1 MHRAPASVRLY
12 ALSSTL
18 PWASSHESQDVAL
31 ELLDLALSQP
41 KARGEAFAALARAW
55 AGLSED
61 ARSASLAAMGGHWGD
76 VAVSLERGG
85 LERDGASIAL
95 FCRHAARSEM
105 APVVSGLVRAA
116 DESVAQAG
124 ERALLAM
131 VDACLG
137 TSGAEGGTQA
147 AAPRSVWIEER
158 DVIERAIVD
167 LMRDFPVH
175 RRRGVALAAA
185 AMLDHWAL
193 ANSSRADRGV
203 LASAMSTLTPETASA
218 LRLVV
223 RTGREP
229 QTRERAWL
237 WLGFFGAEDPMGLA
251 ASDRVSVAHS
261 IEDHE
266 ALLRKWHWVHQPR
279 RAARWRALAS
289 GTATNAPLGTA
300 KAEAIRGVPWPSPK
314 QFSSLSAPARR
325 GVVKLSAEADCSPS
339 LTALLESAA
348 LTDPDAAFRLAC
360 AMSLDPERLR
370 DLTLDSTSAVARPAL
385 TRWLSGSAARG
396 GVASGTK
403 THAVSDPGHAER
415 VRVLSAL
422 LRSEDPWIR
431 LVAQSELMAGQ
442 AWSAATPAS
451 RRAAATAMRR
461 DHAGFLGSLRLR
473 MRHAQTPERTR
484 ALALVRALGLAD
496 ELLPELLE
504 LVSTNEPDDGPV
516 VPTTISVLRASH
528 HPEALAAVRHAI
540 GHARARACSNAIEA
554 AISQDAPR
562 GPGRDLL
569 VRDAEMYERLI
580 ELKTDPR
587 HRVRATAIRELLR
600 AAAAESHRAT
610 SNTGSP
616 GARGGRGVA
625 ARTNEPAATNELRAM
640 LGDDRPMH
648 RVAALWAVE
657 RIALGP
663 GLTSLAQDWNAI
675 ASKVAS
681 LSREDEEPTVR
692 FRAARVARRIL
703 ASAGAS
709 EATTLAGATA

>member
-18 PWASSHESQDVAL
+18 PWASPHESQDVAL
-31 ELLDLALSQP
+31 ELLDLALAQP
-41 KARGEAFAALARAW
+41 KARGEAFASLARAW
-55 AGLSED
+55 TGLSED
-61 ARSASLAAMGGHWGD
+61 ARSTSLAAMAGHWGD
-76 VAVSLERGG
+76 VSISLERGG

-105 APVVSGLVRAA
+105 APLVAGLVRAGE
-116 DESVAQAG
+116 ESVAQAG

-131 VDACLG
+131 VDACLE
-137 TSGAEGGTQA
+137 TSRAESGAQA
-147 AAPRSVWIEER
+147 AAPRSAWIEQR

-167 LMRDFPVH
+167 LLGDFPTH

-193 ANSSRADRGV
+193 ANSSRAGRGA
-203 LASAMSTLTPETASA
+203 LASAMGTLTPETASA

-237 WLGFFGAEDPMGLA
+237 WMGFFGAEDPMGLA
-251 ASDRVSVAHS
+251 ASDRVGVAHS

-289 GTATNAPLGTA
+289 AAATHAPPGPT
-300 KAEAIRGVPWPSPK
+300 KADAHRGVPWPSAK

-325 GVVKLSAEADCSPS
+325 GVVKLSAQTDRSAS
-339 LTALLESAA
+339 LAAMLESAA

-360 AMSLDPERLR
+360 AASLEPERLR
-370 DLTLDSTSAVARPAL
+370 DLTLDSTSAVAHPAL
-385 TRWLSGSAARG
+385 TRWLSGPAARG
-396 GVASGTK
+396 GGLASGVK
-403 THAVSDPGHAER
+403 THAASDPVHAER
-415 VRVLSAL
+415 VRILSAL

-431 LVAQSELMAGQ
+431 LVAQSELLAGQ

-451 RRAAATAMRR
+451 RRAAAVALRR
-461 DHAGFLGSLRLR
+461 DHAGFLDSLRLR
-473 MRHAQTPERTR
+473 MRHAQAPERTR

-504 LVSTNEPDDGPV
+504 LANASEADDGPV
-516 VPTTISVLRASH
+516 VPTAISVLRASH
-528 HPEALAAVRHAI
+528 HPEALAAVRHAM

-562 GPGRDLL
+562 GPGGDLL
-569 VRDAEMYERLI
+569 VRDAELYERLI

-600 AAAAESHRAT
+600 AAATRSHAVPSKAST
-610 SNTGSP
+610 P
-616 GARGGRGVA
+616 GVRGIA

-640 LGDDRPMH
+640 LGDERPMH

-657 RIALGP
+657 RVALGP

-703 ASAGAS
+703 ASAGATQ
-709 EATTLAGATA
+709 APTPAGATA